1 MDTLIVSVDI
11 SVLFLFYFFIF
22 LCFKFIVCVC
32 LCKFAL
38 HDFIINKYDILQ
50 LITEHNV
57 VQQDTDPVSYEF
69 QLRQ

>member
-1 MDTLIVSVDI
+1 MATLIVSVDI
-11 SVLFLFYFFIF
+11 SVLFLFFIF

-32 LCKFAL
+32 LCNFAL

-57 VQQDTDPVSYEF
+57 IQQDTDPVSYEF